1 MVLCEKT
8 GKRIVEVCSRMFLSV
23 LNELARRLKR
33 MLTGVPEMVENQ
45 LFPEKISAILE
56 K

>member
-1 MVLCEKT
+1 
-8 GKRIVEVCSRMFLSV
+8 VEVCGRMFLNV
-23 LNELARRLKR
+23 LKELARRQKR
-33 MLTGVPEMVENQ
+33 MLPGVPETAENQ